1 MKLHLLY
8 SGAAIGGAQ
17 NFAFR
22 LAAQGFHTA
31 TILDGE
37 MQEALTGRGNDFVE
51 IQNIREFKWD
61 IIVLSDLRALLYFV
75 KWRSL
80 LICKEIYFIPHSDK
94 LLKYSTFIKHICNFF
109 NIVILPTT
117 RSQME
122 RFRATSW
129 YLVGDLPETPS
140 ACLSDCGIIYFGRFD
155 KVKRLRQLVSDFV
168 AADEKSLGPLTLQ
181 GVGEIPLPKGKAFD
195 NVNISNTWLDGD
207 ELGNVIDQH
216 RFNIVYSRFEGLSL
230 SSLEALGR
238 GLTPLF
244 FSQTS
249 VFNYGLTGAHLVRG
263 HKDFSDLGK
272 REFSHPVEI
281 LAKLRESSQ
290 GFEFLYG

>member
-8 SGAAIGGAQ
+8 SGAPIGGAQ

-22 LAAQGFHTA
+22 LATQGFHTS

-37 MQEALTGRGNDFVE
+37 MQKVLTDKGYSFVK
-51 IQNIREFKWD
+51 IKNIREFKWEV
-61 IIVLSDLRALLYFV
+61 IVLSDLRALLYFV
-75 KWRSL
+75 RQCSSLRS
-80 LICKEIYFIPHSDK
+80 KEIYFIPHSDK
-94 LLKYSTFIKHICNFF
+94 LLKYSAFIRNICNFF
-109 NIVILPTT
+109 KIVILPTT
-117 RSQME
+117 RSQMAC
-122 RFRATSW
+122 FRTTSW
-129 YLVGDLPETPS
+129 FLVGDLPETPLM
-140 ACLSDCGIIYFGRFD
+140 CPSDCGIIYFGRFD

-168 AADEKSLGPLTLQ
+168 VADEKSLGTLTLQ
-181 GVGEIPLPKGKAFD
+181 GLGEEPLLNKKTFAR
-195 NVNISNTWLDGD
+195 VNISNTWLGGV

-216 RFNIVYSRFEGLSL
+216 MFNIVYSRFEGLSL

-244 FSQTS
+244 FSRNS

-263 HKDFSDLGK
+263 SKDFSEL
-272 REFSHPVEI
+272 REREYVPPAEI

-290 GFEFLYG
+290 DFKFLYD